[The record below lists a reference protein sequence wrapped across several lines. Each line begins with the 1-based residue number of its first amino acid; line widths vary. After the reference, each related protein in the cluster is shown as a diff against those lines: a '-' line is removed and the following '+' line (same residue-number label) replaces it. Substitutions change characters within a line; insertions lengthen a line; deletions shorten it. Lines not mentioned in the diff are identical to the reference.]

1 MTVVGEEGVGL
12 GVAVA
17 VAVPPVVAVTV
28 APGVLLDVAEAE
40 AVALAEAV
48 AVTVAVGVPL
58 AGVTVTG
65 ACSSRKTMNGLLHQ
79 CSFVN
84 ATRDGVG
91 LAAGVVLPIP
101 PKLKPEHDTRKK
113 LNNSRH
119 AEISSHTCR
128 RRFRNDKDRG
138 TNIKKLLN
146 NPGHARIAIE
156 TLHFARETLHFA
168 RW

>member
-1 MTVVGEEGVGL
+1 MTVVGDEGVGL

-28 APGVLLDVAEAE
+28 APGVLPDVAEAE
-40 AVALAEAV
+40 AVAVGEAV
-48 AVTVAVGVPL
+48 TVTVAVGVPL

-79 CSFVN
+79 CSFVSAN
-84 ATRDGVG
+84 RDGVG
-91 LAAGVVLPIP
+91 LAVGVVLPMP
-101 PKLKPEHDTRKK
+101 PKFKPEHDTRKK
-113 LNNSRH
+113 LHNSRQV
-119 AEISSHTCR
+119 ETSSHTCR

-138 TNIKKLLN
+138 ANIKKLLNN

-156 TLHFARETLHFA
+156 TLHLA

>member
-1 MTVVGEEGVGL
+1 MTVVGDVGVWL

-28 APGVLLDVAEAE
+28 APGVLLDVAEAD
-40 AVALAEAV
+40 AIAV
-48 AVTVAVGVPL
+48 AVAVIVAVGVPL

-91 LAAGVVLPIP
+91 LAVGVVLPNP
-101 PKLKPEHDTRKK
+101 PKFKPEHAARKK
-113 LNNSRH
+113 LHNSKH
-119 AEISSHTCR
+119 VEISSHTSR
-128 RRFRNDKDRG
+128 RRFKNDNDRG
-138 TNIKKLLN
+138 ANIKKT
-146 NPGHARIAIE
+146 P
-156 TLHFARETLHFA
+156 
-168 RW
+168 

>member
-17 VAVPPVVAVTV
+17 VAVAV
-28 APGVLLDVAEAE
+28 APGVLLDVAE
-40 AVALAEAV
+40 AEAV

-65 ACSSRKTMNGLLHQ
+65 ACSSRKTMNGLLHK

-84 ATRDGVG
+84 AIRDSVG
-91 LAAGVVLPIP
+91 LAVGAVLPIP
-101 PKLKPEHDTRKK
+101 PKFKPEHDTRKK

-119 AEISSHTCR
+119 VEISSHTCR
-128 RRFRNDKDRG
+128 RRFTIDKDRG
-138 TNIKKLLN
+138 TNIKNSLTTQGM
-146 NPGHARIAIE
+146 P
-156 TLHFARETLHFA
+156 T
-168 RW
+168 